1 MPPLFRH
8 CPKPYFSLCSNRWH
22 NYRSSSTNNLQ
33 SISNKSLWP
42 LLKDLPNSRL
52 KLHSTLLNPV
62 SLRLRTLPS
71 LAAIETNPNPSF
83 VQYAPSFNS
92 TPVNSLL
99 GMRLDKSSLL
109 LDLSKVVQQ
118 ELGRTIIRMQCSI
131 LKLMIHLQLFKLF
144 RIRLKELSEVLTVLR
159 KHIPIWQL

>member
-8 CPKPYFSLCSNRWH
+8 CSKSYFSLCSNRWH
-22 NYRSSSTNNLQ
+22 NCRSNSTSNLQ
-33 SISNKSLWP
+33 SISNKSLWL

-71 LAAIETNPNPSF
+71 LAAIETKPNPSF
-83 VQYAPSFNS
+83 AQYALSFNS
-92 TPVNSLL
+92 TPVDSLL
-99 GMRLDKSSLL
+99 GMRLDESSLL

-118 ELGRTIIRMQCSI
+118 ALGRTIIQMQCSI
-131 LKLMIHLQLFKLF
+131 LKLMIHLQLFKISST
-144 RIRLKELSEVLTVLR
+144 RSKELSEVLTMLR
-159 KHIPIWQL
+159 KYVPIWQ